1 MRQRR
6 SALWSMEDGAY
17 LEEVS
22 EQEQRLFEING
33 NTKHHYS
40 DTEAGAAGI
49 E

>member
-1 MRQRR
+1 
-6 SALWSMEDGAY
+6 MEDGAY

-40 DTEAGAAGI
+40 ETEAGAAGI